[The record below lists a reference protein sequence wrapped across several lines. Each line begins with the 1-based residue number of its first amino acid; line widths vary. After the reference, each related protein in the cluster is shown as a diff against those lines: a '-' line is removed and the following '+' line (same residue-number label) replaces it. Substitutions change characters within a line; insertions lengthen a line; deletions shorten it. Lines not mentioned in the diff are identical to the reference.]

1 MSLTPAS
8 PNGVAATTLASERP
22 DPEVQRR
29 TRRRYS
35 SADKLRIVEEAALCS
50 QPGQIGALLRRE
62 GLYSSLLAKWR
73 QQFRQGGAPSLAP
86 GRRGRPLLDPT
97 QVEMERLTA
106 ENARLTQELANAQF
120 VIDVQKKVAALLG
133 ATSGQA

>member
-1 MSLTPAS
+1 MSLTSALM
-8 PNGVAATTLASERP
+8 NGVVATPAPLDRP

-35 SADKLRIVEEAALCS
+35 ASYKLRIVEEAALCS

-62 GLYSSLLAKWR
+62 GLSSSLLASWR
-73 QQFRQGGAPSLAP
+73 QQFRQGGVPALAA
-86 GRRGRPLLDPT
+86 GHRGRPPVDPLRVELD
-97 QVEMERLTA
+97 RLQA
-106 ENARLTQELANAQF
+106 ENARLTQELAKAQF

-133 ATSGQA
+133 ATSGQP